1 MNSFNSVKCS
11 VQHNPANV
19 LLANNAR
26 YLSSAFVAGEPAGP
40 EVKTAIPG
48 PRSLAMLAEMKT
60 IQVSYNKT
68 CNMRSFILKIPI

>member
-1 MNSFNSVKCS
+1 MIWRNLLNSFNSVKCS
-11 VQHNPANV
+11 VHNPANV
-19 LLANNAR
+19 GLLANNAR

-60 IQVSYNKT
+60 IQVSYIIIR
-68 CNMRSFILKIPI
+68 CM